1 MMALTVKR
9 ATLWSI
15 EAPNTPGTLAATLSP
30 LAEQQVDL
38 NLVMGYSHP
47 DKTSATIEVYPVE
60 SSRAR
65 RAARQSGFSKSA
77 FPCVTVTG
85 DNWPGLGRGIA
96 SALADVGI
104 NVNFFLAQVVGRK
117 YTGMFSFEAES
128 EADLAVKIIR
138 NALRRPPGPVR
149 NAPDA
154 GSKRVAAARAG
165 GPPRGAPARPKS
177 SRPKKGVAR
186 RRAR

>member
-1 MMALTVKR
+1 MALTVKR

-30 LAEQQVDL
+30 LAEQEVDL
-38 NLVMGYSHP
+38 DLVMGYSHP

-65 RAARQSGFSKSA
+65 RAARQSGFSRSA

-85 DNWPGLGRGIA
+85 DNWAGLGRGIA
-96 SALADVGI
+96 AALADVGI
-104 NVNFFLAQVVGRK
+104 NVNFFLAQVIDKK

-138 NALRRPPGPVR
+138 DALRKMSEPARKGAVLRDRSTAQRRVSAAPR
-149 NAPDA
+149 N
-154 GSKRVAAARAG
+154 KT
-165 GPPRGAPARPKS
+165 ARPKTAGRTKS
-177 SRPKKGVAR
+177 AAR
-186 RRAR
+186 RRTR